1 MTTHNDVFGARATLE
16 SAYGPVTYFHLA
28 ALAKRGVQLDR
39 LPYTVKILLENAL
52 RHLDGTLVTEN
63 ELLALAN
70 WRPGR
75 PGR

>member
-39 LPYTVKILLENAL
+39 LPYTVKIIL
-52 RHLDGTLVTEN
+52 
-63 ELLALAN
+63 
-70 WRPGR
+70 
-75 PGR
+75 